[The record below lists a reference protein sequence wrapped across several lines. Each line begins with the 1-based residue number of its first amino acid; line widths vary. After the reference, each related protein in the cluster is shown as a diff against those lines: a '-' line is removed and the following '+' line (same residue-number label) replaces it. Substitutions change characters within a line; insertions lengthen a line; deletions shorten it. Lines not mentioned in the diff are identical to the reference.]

1 MCSPEFKLEVLRVT
15 LQHATGSVMDDP
27 LSAAQK
33 NLEWCLKSEDKA
45 KAPNDPPSRKVKK
58 PGKAKAPGVDSVL
71 FTID

>member
-15 LQHATGSVMDDP
+15 LQHATGSVMNDP

-45 KAPNDPPSRKVKK
+45 MTPKDDSPKKEKK
-58 PGKAKAPGVDSVL
+58 PGKAKAPGADRVL
-71 FTID
+71 FTIE

>member
-15 LQHATGSVMDDP
+15 LQHATASVMNDP

-71 FTID
+71 FTIE